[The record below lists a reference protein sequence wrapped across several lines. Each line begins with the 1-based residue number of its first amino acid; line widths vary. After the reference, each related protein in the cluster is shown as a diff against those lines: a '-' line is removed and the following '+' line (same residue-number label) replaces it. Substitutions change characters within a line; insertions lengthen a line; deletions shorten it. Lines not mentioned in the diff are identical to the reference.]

1 MLAFI
6 GAMELEV
13 QAFLNRM
20 SDVVKHEI
28 SNTDFYI
35 GKLAG
40 IKCLVMK
47 SGVAKVA
54 SAISTTIMFEH
65 FDIDGVINI
74 GTAGGLDMKEEVLDV
89 VVSIRVAHHDIDVPN
104 WDVGFDQERNSF
116 SANKKMIDVLKTITS
131 ESDRIWFGD
140 IVTGDCLIYRDDQ
153 IQKIIKDYPTA
164 LCAEMEGA
172 SIAQVCKHYNC
183 PFVIIRSLSDIAHK
197 EGNELSFSE
206 YAAKASSRSALW
218 CEKFIQV
225 YVK

>member
-13 QAFLNRM
+13 QEFLKRM
-20 SDVVKHEI
+20 EDVKKHDI
-28 SNTDFYI
+28 SHIDFYT

-40 IKCLVMK
+40 IECLVMR

-54 SAISTTIMFEH
+54 AAISTTIMFEH
-65 FDIDGVINI
+65 FKIDGVINI

-89 VVSIRVAHHDIDVPN
+89 VVSTRVAHHDIDVPG

-116 SANKKMIDVLKTITS
+116 IADQKMIDCLKSIVD
-131 ESDRIWFGD
+131 ESDRVWFGD
-140 IVTGDCLIYRDDQ
+140 IATGDCFIYREDQ
-153 IQKIIKDYPTA
+153 IQRIMKDYPTA

-172 SIAQVCKHYNC
+172 AIAQVCRHYQC
-183 PFVIIRSLSDIAHK
+183 PFVIIRSLSDITHK
-197 EGNELSFSE
+197 EGNELSFDE
-206 YAAKASSRSALW
+206 YAEKASSRSALW

-225 YVK
+225 YSK